1 LIKCRAILNKI
12 CRNQV
17 IHPAVE
23 KKVRHTPSHLS
34 FISLLDQS
42 SGYCYNEL
50 PSLMLLGDFYCSE
63 LILVPAS
70 WGRAYLKYCNVKYV
84 ITRHLK
90 PESSTEMKQDTSDSV
105 CYKNILPYYPLHEA
119 RELPV
124 KNDGKCKVLNE
135 TYLTEKCNKAISKY

>member
-1 LIKCRAILNKI
+1 
-12 CRNQV
+12 
-17 IHPAVE
+17 
-23 KKVRHTPSHLS
+23 
-34 FISLLDQS
+34 
-42 SGYCYNEL
+42 
-50 PSLMLLGDFYCSE
+50 MLLGDFYCSE

-124 KNDGKCKVLNE
+124 KNDGKCKVKGPKSLNSFSM
-135 TYLTEKCNKAISKY
+135 TMVITTHIHKYCTIRPKTL